1 MATEIEREV
10 SEQDPYYGTVSAFD
24 EDDVSGWSL
33 FAGMMIIGIGLFA
46 LTATCIGFLNNSFI
60 QEYSMIGD
68 RLDSIWYGLYDGL
81 TAIVA
86 FVAGFAIW
94 QGRKIGFWLGLIIAT
109 LSAARWFMFIQA
121 IPLWSL
127 AMLVIWLL
135 VVYGLI
141 HDRKQFT

>member
-1 MATEIEREV
+1 
-10 SEQDPYYGTVSAFD
+10 
-24 EDDVSGWSL
+24 
-33 FAGMMIIGIGLFA
+33 
-46 LTATCIGFLNNSFI
+46 
-60 QEYSMIGD
+60 MIGD